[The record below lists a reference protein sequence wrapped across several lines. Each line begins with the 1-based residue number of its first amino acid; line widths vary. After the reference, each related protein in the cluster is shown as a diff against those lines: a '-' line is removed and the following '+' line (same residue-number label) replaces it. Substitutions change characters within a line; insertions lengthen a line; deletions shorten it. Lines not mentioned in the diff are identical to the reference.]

1 MAENLVKFVATTAAA
16 FSGAATAGSL
26 NSNTLYFVSDERRI
40 YKGAVPYSGGIYKE
54 VTALP
59 DTLDINVLYHVTST
73 GEVAYSNGT
82 SKVTLVAPYSTSLG
96 EGSTNNQLATAKSVV
111 DYVDKKVSD
120 LSVGNLSAQVEK
132 NKTDIAGLTASV
144 NTLTGEGEGS
154 VKKALSDAKGYTD
167 TAKAALQGEIDKKAN
182 SATTLAGYGIGD
194 AYTKTQT
201 DNKITEAVANAHHL
215 KREIVKTL
223 PAVSDANADTIYMVP
238 TSGSTDT
245 AGSQSSAYIEY
256 MLINGGFERIG
267 TSDVDLTNYAT
278 KDEVSTAKS
287 DAATDATTKAN
298 KALED
303 AKTYANGLAS
313 NYATATQGAKADTA
327 LQKADIVEGT
337 TAGAISVKGTAVK
350 VHGLGSAAYVGT
362 GTFATAAQGGKADT
376 ALQAADITESAVKGQ
391 ISVKGTDVAIHGLG
405 SAAYANTS
413 AFDSAGAAS
422 TALTSAKSYAD
433 GLASNYATA
442 AQGTNADTA
451 IQQLTWGTL

>member
-1 MAENLVKFVATTAAA
+1 MAENLVKFVATNAAA
-16 FSGAATAGSL
+16 FSSAVNAGSL

-40 YKGAVPYSGGIYKE
+40 YKGNVPYSGGIYKE
-54 VTALP
+54 VESLP
-59 DTLDINVLYHVTST
+59 AELDINVLYHVTST

-96 EGSTNNQLATAKSVV
+96 ASSTNNQLATAKSVV
-111 DYVDKKVSD
+111 DYVTTKVND

-132 NKTDIAGLTASV
+132 NKTDIAGLTTKV
-144 NTLTGEGEGS
+144 DTLSGEGEGS
-154 VKKALSDAKGYTD
+154 VKKALSDANSYTD
-167 TAKAALQGEIDKKAN
+167 TTKAALQGEIDKKAN
-182 SATTLAGYGIGD
+182 SATTLAGYGIAD

-287 DAATDATTKAN
+287 DAAADATKKAD
-298 KALED
+298 KALDD
-303 AKTYANGLAS
+303 AKTYANSLAS
-313 NYATATQGAKADTA
+313 NYATAAQGAKADSA
-327 LQKADIVEGT
+327 LQASDVVEGT
-337 TAGAISVKGTAVK
+337 TAGAISVKGEAVK

-362 GTFATAAQGGKADT
+362 GTFATAAQGTKADT
-376 ALQAADITESAVKGQ
+376 ALQAADITESTVNGKINVG
-391 ISVKGTDVAIHGLG
+391 GTDVAIHGLG
-405 SAAYANTS
+405 SAAYAATT
-413 AFDSAGAAS
+413 AFDGAGSAAQ
-422 TALTSAKSYAD
+422 ALKDAKSYAD
-433 GLASNYATA
+433 GLAGNYATA
-442 AQGTNADTA
+442 TQGANADAA
-451 IQQLTWGTL
+451 IQQLIWGTL

>member
-1 MAENLVKFVATTAAA
+1 MAENLVKFVATNAAA
-16 FSGAATAGSL
+16 FSSAVNAGSL

-132 NKTDIAGLTASV
+132 NKTDIAGLTTSV

-154 VKKALSDAKGYTD
+154 VKKALSDAKSYTD
-167 TAKAALQGEIDKKAN
+167 TAKTTLEGEIDKKAN
-182 SATTLAGYGIGD
+182 SATTLAGYGIAD

-287 DAATDATTKAN
+287 DAATDATIKAN

-303 AKTYANGLAS
+303 AKTYANDLAS
-313 NYATATQGAKADTA
+313 NYATAAQGAKADTA

-376 ALQAADITESAVKGQ
+376 ALQAADITESTVKGQ

>member
-1 MAENLVKFVATTAAA
+1 MAENLVKFVATNAAA
-16 FSGAATAGSL
+16 FSSAVNAGSL

-132 NKTDIAGLTASV
+132 NKIDIAGLTTSV

-154 VKKALSDAKGYTD
+154 VKKALSDAKSYTD
-167 TAKAALQGEIDKKAN
+167 TAKTTLEGEIDKKAN
-182 SATTLAGYGIGD
+182 SATTLAGYGIAD

-287 DAATDATTKAN
+287 DAATDATIKAN

-303 AKTYANGLAS
+303 AKTYANDLAS
-313 NYATATQGAKADTA
+313 NYATAAQGAKADTA

-376 ALQAADITESAVKGQ
+376 ALQAADITESTVKGQ

>member
-96 EGSTNNQLATAKSVV
+96 AGSTNAQLATAKSVV

-132 NKTDIAGLTASV
+132 NKTDIAGLTTSV

-154 VKKALSDAKGYTD
+154 VKKALSDAKSYTD
-167 TAKAALQGEIDKKAN
+167 TAKTTLEGEIDKKAN
-182 SATTLAGYGIGD
+182 SATTLAGYGIAD

-303 AKTYANGLAS
+303 AKTYANDLAS
-313 NYATATQGAKADTA
+313 NYATAAQGAKADTA

-376 ALQAADITESAVKGQ
+376 ALQAADITESTVKGQ